1 MKMLGSPG
9 QSSKTVD
16 KTDALRFADL
26 LSKSTHSANSDKHK
40 MWAQEIITLLYSLY
54 PDDPTV
60 SFYAGSVLTSTGNY
74 QGKNLVA
81 KDYQSNT
88 ILDHVYTE
96 YTKDLLTIPAMPEF
110 QFLRSQKR
118 VYDHLTDQYFSYSGP
133 TSMGKSFIM
142 RMFLNCL
149 SSFLRYSFVP
159 HISYSSFSSFCPCV
173 ATRLI
178 FGRGKSL
185 SS

>member
-1 MKMLGSPG
+1 MNENEVVTIHLGDAIYSDIDHNAYLKEIHNNLLYNYAMMMLGSIDR
-9 QSSKTVD
+9 SSKPVD

-26 LSKSTHSANSDKHK
+26 LSKSIHPTNSDKHK
-40 MWAQEIITLLYSLY
+40 MWAQEIITLLYSIY

-60 SFYAGSVLTSTGNY
+60 AFYAGSVLTSTGNY

-81 KDYQSNT
+81 KDYQSST

-118 VYDHLTDQYFSYSGP
+118 IYDHLSDQYFSYSGP
-133 TSMGKSFIM
+133 TSMGK
-142 RMFLNCL
+142 
-149 SSFLRYSFVP
+149 
-159 HISYSSFSSFCPCV
+159 
-173 ATRLI
+173 
-178 FGRGKSL
+178 
-185 SS
+185 